1 MEKIKIACLEKTG
14 EDYYKHTVLFNKQEL
29 ASFLPDF
36 SSYKQDEFFEL
47 IVVPN
52 VQDQKIKMNI
62 IESLPISQNNFN
74 ENKSKQVLI
83 K

>member
-1 MEKIKIACLEKTG
+1 MEKIEITCLDKTG

-29 ASFLPDF
+29 TSFLPDF

-52 VQDQKIKMNI
+52 IQDQNIKMNI
-62 IESLPISQNNFN
+62 IESLPISQNKFN
-74 ENKSKQVLI
+74 ENKVKQVLI

>member
-1 MEKIKIACLEKTG
+1 MKKIEITCLEKTG
-14 EDYYKHTVLFNKQEL
+14 EEYYKHTVLFNNQEL

-52 VQDQKIKMNI
+52 IQAQNNQMNI
-62 IESLPISQNNFN
+62 IESLPINQNEFN

>member
-1 MEKIKIACLEKTG
+1 MEKIEITCLDKTG

-36 SSYKQDEFFEL
+36 SSYKQDECFEL

-52 VQDQKIKMNI
+52 IQDQNIQMNI
-62 IESLPISQNNFN
+62 IKSLPISQNNFDK
-74 ENKSKQVLI
+74 NKIKQVLI

>member
-1 MEKIKIACLEKTG
+1 MKKIKIICLEKTG
-14 EDYYKHTVLFNKQEL
+14 EDYYKHTALFNKQEL

-47 IVVPN
+47 IIVPN
-52 VQDQKIKMNI
+52 IQNQNIQMNI
-62 IESLPISQNNFN
+62 IESLPISQNKFN
-74 ENKSKQVLI
+74 ENKVKQVLI

>member
-1 MEKIKIACLEKTG
+1 MEKIEITCLDKTG

-29 ASFLPDF
+29 TSFLPDF

-52 VQDQKIKMNI
+52 IQDQNLQMNI
-62 IESLPISQNNFN
+62 IKSLPINQNEFN
-74 ENKSKQVLI
+74 ENKSKQILI

>member
-1 MEKIKIACLEKTG
+1 MEKIKITCLEKTG
-14 EDYYKHTVLFNKQEL
+14 EEYYKHTVLFNKQEL

-36 SSYKQDEFFEL
+36 SSYRQDDFFEL

-52 VQDQKIKMNI
+52 IQDPNIKMNI

-74 ENKSKQVLI
+74 KNKIKQVLI

>member
-1 MEKIKIACLEKTG
+1 MEKIEITCLEKTG
-14 EDYYKHTVLFNKQEL
+14 EEYYKHTVLFNKQEL

-52 VQDQKIKMNI
+52 IHNRCTKHSRSKH
-62 IESLPISQNNFN
+62 SN
-74 ENKSKQVLI
+74 EYY
-83 K
+83 